1 MLLKLLSKNTVPKM
15 MKQTNKPKNSIFFL
29 SGRSCFLLVSIEG
42 EKKTKLKYNC
52 R

>member
-15 MKQTNKPKNSIFFL
+15 MKKQTNKPKNSIFFL

-42 EKKTKLKYNC
+42 KNKTKQN
-52 R
+52 